1 MTWSLYYGETRVLG
15 LLRDSDVD
23 FLAAGIADFCTRG
36 PGWFTVEP
44 AAGVA
49 GKSTRLFISPGVQLL
64 LRED

>member
-1 MTWSLYYGETRVLG
+1 VTWSLYYGETRVLG
-15 LLRDSDVD
+15 FLRDSDVD
-23 FLAAGIADFCTRG
+23 FLAAAIADLRAQG

-44 AAGVA
+44 AAGVV